1 MNSFDHDKLDVYRAC
16 IEFVALADD
25 IVEQLPRG
33 RILVEATCYDEARG
47 LRLRIVSLLVRMA
60 QGTGTGSDS
69 GRIENGNRNGSG
81 LGHGPWGPRVV
92 HIQNRF
98 LTLRRIGP
106 LRQSSSGPYTR
117 MFQDKSIDAPAGCG
131 APV

>member
-47 LRLRIVSLLVRMA
+47 LRLRIVSLLVRMYRNRGIVGIGKS
-60 QGTGTGSDS
+60 QGTASWS
-69 GRIENGNRNGSG
+69 
-81 LGHGPWGPRVV
+81 
-92 HIQNRF
+92 
-98 LTLRRIGP
+98 LT
-106 LRQSSSGPYTR
+106 
-117 MFQDKSIDAPAGCG
+117 
-131 APV
+131 